1 MNTFLK
7 LAGGKVELRQTNGAL
22 IRYLG
27 NSETIFA
34 DLNSEQ
40 NFALLTLT
48 SGKVEL
54 RQASNNN
61 LVRYLGNGDA
71 VDARWS
77 GHDIL
82 IRTKT
87 NRIELRSM
95 NNNLIRNL

>member
-7 LAGGKVELRQTNGAL
+7 LAGGKVELRQTNGNL

-27 NSETIFA
+27 NSDTIFA

-48 SGKVEL
+48 SGRVEL
-54 RQASNNN
+54 RQVSNNN

-77 GHDIL
+77 GQDIL

-87 NRIELRSM
+87 SRIELRSM

>member
-7 LAGGKVELRQTNGAL
+7 LAGGKVELRQTNGNL

-27 NSETIFA
+27 NSDTIFA

-48 SGKVEL
+48 SGRVEL
-54 RQASNNN
+54 RQVSNNN

-77 GHDIL
+77 GQDIL
-82 IRTKT
+82 ICTKT
-87 NRIELRSM
+87 SRIELRSM